1 MSVGINLGDMFKTVT
16 DSLNKS
22 SSAIQA
28 KIESFQTKDG
38 SVDPAELMR
47 INFEVGQYNAKM
59 ESISSFMKS
68 MQDLLK
74 SLAQRTG

>member
-1 MSVGINLGDMFKTVT
+1 MSVGINLGAMFNTVT

-28 KIESFQTKDG
+28 RMESLQTKDG